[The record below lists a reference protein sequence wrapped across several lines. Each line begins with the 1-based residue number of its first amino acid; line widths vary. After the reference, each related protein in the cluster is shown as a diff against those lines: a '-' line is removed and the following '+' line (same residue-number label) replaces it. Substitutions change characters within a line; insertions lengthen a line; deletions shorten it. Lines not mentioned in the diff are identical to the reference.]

1 MQMPQEDDFKKL
13 KSCKYQHRSSI
24 LELLNDEL
32 SARVVF
38 EVVGFEHLGDKEG
51 LQVLDGD
58 LASLG
63 RDLL

>member
-1 MQMPQEDDFKKL
+1 MPHEDKKL
-13 KSCKYQHRSSI
+13 LQEVKVANIGSSYI
-24 LELLNDEL
+24 LELLDDEL

-51 LQVLDGD
+51 LQVLDRD